1 MNQTKYVVVGALALL
16 GAVVFS
22 GRLSESAPSA
32 TDEASAAAGGG
43 TLRIGVDSA
52 EPAYYKVDG
61 VTKGFDYQMA
71 RSVAEG
77 MGAEPEFVEMDFNEL
92 FPALRAGKIDMIG
105 AQVTKTPEQEREFD
119 FSAPYFVTYVSFL
132 APKGSPVRTRRDV
145 DGKNIAV
152 VEGTVQKRYLEE
164 QYQDVN
170 VIEASNADEAVR
182 SMGRGEADAFFY
194 GAPYSESIIRRAPIP
209 LTEPIVYQAEEAP
222 IGFVVREGDE
232 RKEQIDGVIEDMVL
246 SGEWMKIKTDYFE
259 AAPLSEVFRE
269 KGF

>member
-1 MNQTKYVVVGALALL
+1 MSQTKFVVAGALALL
-16 GAVVFS
+16 GAIVFS
-22 GRLSESAPSA
+22 GRLSDPAPPA
-32 TDEASAAAGGG
+32 TDEASAAAGD

-52 EPAYYKVDG
+52 EPAYYKADG

-77 MGAEPEFVEMDFNEL
+77 MGAEPEFVEMEFNEL
-92 FPALRAGKIDMIG
+92 FPALEAGKIDMIG
-105 AQVTKTPEQEREFD
+105 AQVTKTEEAERKYD

-132 APKGSPVRTRRDV
+132 APKGANIKSRD
-145 DGKNIAV
+145 DINGKRVAV
-152 VEGTVQKRYLEE
+152 VEGTVQERYLEE
-164 QYQDVN
+164 QYEN
-170 VIEASNADEAVR
+170 VTVIKTPNADAAVR

-194 GAPYSESIIRRAPIP
+194 GAPYSRSIIKSAPIP
-209 LTEPIVYQAEEAP
+209 LTEPIVYQAENAP

-246 SGEWMKIKTDYFE
+246 TGEWVKIKTDYFE

-269 KGF
+269 KGV

>member
-1 MNQTKYVVVGALALL
+1 MNQTKFVVAGAVALL

-22 GRLSESAPSA
+22 GRLSESAPPA
-32 TDEASAAAGGG
+32 TDEASAAVGG

-52 EPAYYKVDG
+52 EPAYYKIDG

-132 APKGSPVRTRRDV
+132 APKGSPVQTRRDV

-170 VIEASNADEAVR
+170 IIEAANADEAVR

-194 GAPYSESIIRRAPIP
+194 GAPYAESIIRSAPIP
-209 LTEPIVYQAEEAP
+209 LSEPIVYQAEDAP